1 MDWFIRMSVSNVIVL
16 NLVILVG
23 STLPDCAEHCQCRYV
38 EDDNLKIVM
47 ECKLVNTISA
57 IPVLSSTEMMKNVE
71 ELMIEDQADLS
82 ELTNA
87 SLQFYPN
94 LQKLTIE
101 NSGLKFISPQALKRN
116 KELRIISLRKN
127 KIESL
132 SWEII
137 DGPHVLQLIVD
148 GNRLPCNCTSIWLK
162 FLLNIKSALV
172 STGNYIT
179 CIAKRDNET
188 IEMDLS
194 TANITGCDRP
204 RVEISKTLSIV
215 NTTGSVHVTCRGEG
229 QPPPIVEWD
238 VSRLKSNYSLQ
249 SAEDGQVQ
257 NLTILSA
264 NPLDSG
270 GIPCSSRNVAGK
282 VVAEMRFKVNSA
294 PNITKLT
301 QPKPNFYYCIKYE
314 IIGYPRPEV
323 KWYHGEK
330 ELVMTN
336 NRFDDNE
343 NMNSI
348 NNITGCLTFTMKAPK
363 NNGRYTLVATN
374 EFGTDSRYI
383 DADFR
388 FGGGKSGGTYKGGIP
403 PFNMKPPQTNSYNE
417 KETRSGPQLETAS
430 NDTLIIYI
438 GTGSALLAVSVLV
451 VIVVF
456 IIRNFRRKLA
466 RQTTETQFAS
476 NGSRR
481 PLLQTTNQSYQH
493 TRVVAQESMPIRAH
507 TVVENP
513 HYAQKNVRLKNESSI
528 RHIRLDNLTF
538 LHELGE
544 GAFGRVFLGTCLNL
558 TADAE
563 VTTVAIKTLKDTS
576 VEDCKANFDREAE
589 LLTNILH
596 ENIVMFY
603 GVCCERDNFMM
614 IFEYMENGDLNNY
627 LRSHGP
633 DAKLMSK
640 RAGSIDTLSKT
651 ELLHISNQ
659 IATGMEYLAS
669 QHFVHRDLATRNCL
683 VGDKLV
689 VKIGDFGMSRDVYS
703 TDYYR
708 VGGSAMLP
716 VRWMPPESLLYRT
729 FTVESDVWSFG
740 VVLWEIF
747 TYGRQPWYELSNH
760 EVIRHITDGC
770 LLECPS
776 LCTDEVYSIMQGCWE
791 RQPHDRMCIKYIKN
805 RLDKLCISQPT
816 YLDLIA

>member
-1 MDWFIRMSVSNVIVL
+1 MDTYTGKQLRSVLWFYLLSI
-16 NLVILVG
+16 VG
-23 STLPDCAEHCQCRYV
+23 STLLDCAEHCQCRYV
-38 EDDNLKIVM
+38 EAGNHKIVM
-47 ECKLVNTISA
+47 ECKLVNTIDS
-57 IPVLSSTEMMKNVE
+57 IPVMSSTEEMENVE
-71 ELMIEDQADLS
+71 ELIIEDQAKLT

-101 NSGLKFISPQALKRN
+101 NSGLQYISPEALKRN
-116 KELRIISLRKN
+116 KELRSISLRRN

-137 DGPHVLQLIVD
+137 DGPHVHQLIVD
-148 GNRLPCNCTSIWLK
+148 GNPLPCNCTSIWLQ
-162 FLLNIKSALV
+162 FLLNRKSALV
-172 STGNYIT
+172 STGNSIT
-179 CIAKRDNET
+179 CIENRDNVLT
-188 IEMDLS
+188 EMDLS
-194 TANITGCDRP
+194 KADITGCDLP
-204 RVEISKTLSIV
+204 KVDISQSLIIV
-215 NTTGSVHVTCRGEG
+215 NTSDSVHVTCRGEG
-229 QPPPIVEWD
+229 QPQPIVEWD
-238 VSRLKSNYSLQ
+238 MSRLKSNYTVQTS
-249 SAEDGQVQ
+249 EDGHIQ

-264 NPLDSG
+264 NPLDTG

-282 VVAEMRFKVNSA
+282 VTVEMRFKVNSA
-294 PNITKLT
+294 PKITKLT
-301 QPKPNFYYCIKYE
+301 QPKHNFYYCIKYE
-314 IIGYPRPEV
+314 IIGYPRPKVE
-323 KWYHGEK
+323 WFHGGK
-330 ELVMTN
+330 KLVMTD
-336 NRFDDNE
+336 NRFDDNK
-343 NMNSI
+343 NMNSMK
-348 NNITGCLTFTMKAPK
+348 NITGCLTFTMIAPQ
-363 NNGRYTLVATN
+363 NNGRYTLKATN
-374 EFGTDSRYI
+374 EFGEDSRHI
-383 DADFR
+383 DADFQ
-388 FGGGKSGGTYKGGIP
+388 FGGSKHGGAYKGIP
-403 PFNMKPPQTNSYNE
+403 PLNMKPPQTDSYND
-417 KETRSGPQLETAS
+417 KEIQNGPQLETAS

-456 IIRNFRRKLA
+456 IIRNFRRKLT

-513 HYAQKNVRLKNESSI
+513 HYGQKNVRLKNESSI
-528 RHIRLDNLTF
+528 RHIRLDNLSF

-603 GVCCERDNFMM
+603 GVCCEGDNFMM

-640 RAGSIDTLSKT
+640 RSGSIDTLSKT

-760 EVIRHITDGC
+760 EVIRHITDGS
-770 LLECPS
+770 LLENPS
-776 LCTDEVYSIMQGCWE
+776 TCTDEVYGIMQGCWE
-791 RQPHDRMCIKYIKN
+791 RQPHDRLCMKDIKN
-805 RLDKLCISQPT
+805 RLDKLCMSQPT

>member
-1 MDWFIRMSVSNVIVL
+1 MDKYIQRGMKCAILLHVMSAVM
-16 NLVILVG
+16 
-23 STLPDCAEHCQCRYV
+23 STLLDCAEHCQCRYT
-38 EDDNLKIVM
+38 EDDSNRIVM
-47 ECKLVNTISA
+47 ECKLVNTLDD
-57 IPVLSSTEMMKNVE
+57 IPVMSSKKKMQYVE
-71 ELMIEDQADLS
+71 KLIIEDQNNLT

-87 SLQFYPN
+87 SLQHYPD
-94 LQKLTIE
+94 LKELTIE
-101 NSGLKFISPQALKRN
+101 NSGLKYISPKALKYN
-116 KELRIISLRKN
+116 KELRIISLRRN

-137 DGPHVLQLIVD
+137 DGPHVQQLIVD
-148 GNRLPCNCTSIWLK
+148 GNPLPCNCTSIWLQ
-162 FLLNIKSALV
+162 FLLNENPAKV

-179 CIAKRDNET
+179 CIEYMDNMIT
-188 IEMDLS
+188 EMDLS
-194 TANITGCDRP
+194 KANITGCDLP
-204 RVEISKTLSIV
+204 KVEISQPVSIV
-215 NTTGSVHVTCRGEG
+215 NTSSSLQVTCKGEG

-238 VSRLKSNYSLQ
+238 VSHLKSNYALQ
-249 SAEDGQVQ
+249 TSEDGQVQ
-257 NLTILSA
+257 TLIISSA

-270 GIPCSSRNVAGK
+270 NISCSSRNVAGK
-282 VVAEMRFKVNSA
+282 LSAKMELYVNSA
-294 PNITKLT
+294 PKIMKLT

-314 IIGYPRPEV
+314 IIGYPKPSV
-323 KWYHGEK
+323 KWYRGGKGLIMTHNTFDQYEK
-330 ELVMTN
+330 I
-336 NRFDDNE
+336 
-343 NMNSI
+343 NSV
-348 NNITGCLTFTMKAPK
+348 NNITGCLTFTMVAPK

-374 EFGTDSRYI
+374 EFGFDSRYI

-388 FGGGKSGGTYKGGIP
+388 FGGSYKGGVP
-403 PFNMKPPQTNSYNE
+403 PFNMRPPQTNSYNE
-417 KETRSGPQLETAS
+417 KEIRNGPQVETAS

-456 IIRNFRRKLA
+456 IIRNFRRKMA

-513 HYAQKNVRLKNESSI
+513 HYGQKQMRLKNESSI
-528 RHIRLDNLTF
+528 RHLRLDNLTF

-576 VEDCKANFDREAE
+576 VEDCKVNFDREAE

-640 RAGSIDTLSKT
+640 RAGSIDTLSKI

-760 EVIRHITDGC
+760 EVIRHITDGS
-770 LLECPS
+770 LLENPS
-776 LCTDEVYSIMQGCWE
+776 TCTDEVYAIMQGCWE
-791 RQPHDRMCIKYIKN
+791 RQPHDRLCMKEIKN
-805 RLDKLCISQPT
+805 RLDKLCMSQPT